1 MVYRDYGGFHPV
13 WDFNK
18 LRLWLC
24 RMGQLMLDL
33 QIRPTHSLGK
43 YIILP
48 WIHVSF
54 YINKVTSMD
63 AVWIIAVLILPV
75 NPGTF
80 HVCGFHLRCTRCPWL
95 IANKFLF
102 LSDQKWWLRHAIVHP
117 PHSIPLLCS
126 FVISPLPT
134 PTAVPLLLLLC
145 SYACNKP
152 AHPSPPATSP
162 CI

>member
-1 MVYRDYGGFHPV
+1 MVYRDYGGFHPL

-24 RMGQLMLDL
+24 HMGQLMLDL

-43 YIILP
+43 YMILP

-63 AVWIIAVLILPV
+63 CSTHSTCHTLV
-75 NPGTF
+75 F
-80 HVCGFHLRCTRCPWL
+80 HVCGFHLRCTMCPWL

-117 PHSIPLLCS
+117 SHSIPLLCS
-126 FVISPLPT
+126 FVISPHPT

>member
-48 WIHVSF
+48 WIHMSF

-80 HVCGFHLRCTRCPWL
+80 HVCGFHLRCTMCPWL

-126 FVISPLPT
+126 FVISPHPT

-145 SYACNKP
+145 PYTCNKP